1 MIYQRTHISER
12 REFQTVSVYGKYIL
26 ISIINHYYLSLSRC
40 LHPIILL
47 DSLVWALLTLH
58 MKRLNTWQGQLTSAF
73 LADCTLVSC
82 TGHVAVSV
90 DLGIIF
96 QCNNNLSKVDQAHHV
111 SRWEDQFEVSM
122 TVVTLASAAHDLLDI
137 AKLQLAALA
146 GLGKTRSKLYQL
158 LKIIYLD
165 VSNMVT
171 LVVVNKSLRPLFKQ
185 SVCLSLDQ

>member
-1 MIYQRTHISER
+1 MY
-12 REFQTVSVYGKYIL
+12 TVYKS
-26 ISIINHYYLSLSRC
+26 
-40 LHPIILL
+40 
-47 DSLVWALLTLH
+47 
-58 MKRLNTWQGQLTSAF
+58 
-73 LADCTLVSC
+73 
-82 TGHVAVSV
+82 
-90 DLGIIF
+90 
-96 QCNNNLSKVDQAHHV
+96 HHV
-111 SRWEDQFEVSM
+111 CRGEDELEISM
-122 TVVTLASAAHDLLDI
+122 AVVTLASAAHDLLDI